1 MQRGQSRT
9 AYLSAALESSIKAR
23 KCYVKK
29 ARDISEEESTN
40 YCTNILKM
48 ITFGVILVRGGTNL
62 QNDLEQFKENI
73 LFLSNYTLE
82 SRNF

>member
-1 MQRGQSRT
+1 M
-9 AYLSAALESSIKAR
+9 
-23 KCYVKK
+23 V
-29 ARDISEEESTN
+29 STN

-48 ITFGVILVRGGTNL
+48 ITLAVISVIGGTNL

-82 SRNF
+82 SRNFGYAVVHRDEAELEKPTLVRL